1 MNETP
6 KIRGGAHVAGKHTAQ
21 PREKQPREKTPRP
34 ESGKSPA
41 GKIALLVLAV
51 LLVGFCCFT
60 GYDLYLNEKI
70 YPGVTMGQAALGG
83 MDRGQ
88 ARKALEE
95 AYGDADID
103 QSIQITVEERSFT
116 IPVRDAG
123 LSYDIPQSV
132 ERAYAYGREGGFGAR
147 FTAVWRARLKKAHL
161 ALSTQLDESALE
173 ARVQDIAPQVAQ
185 PLSPSAYSYENG
197 VLTLD
202 KGQEG
207 YSLDAEA
214 LVSALRDKLE
224 QADFTPVAGT
234 LRRSQPE
241 ALSAQDIAQEV
252 NREGT
257 EPSLD
262 LENDPTGRT
271 VTPGT
276 EGVEVSAAAIQAAID
291 SPDRI
296 TTVQCTVTQPKYT
309 AAEYKALLFRDVLGE
324 YSSSF
329 NAGNVGRTTN
339 VLLATDFCNG
349 VILRPGDI
357 FSYNNAVGPRTYERG
372 FKDAIVYVGATA
384 EDGVGGGICQV
395 SSTLYAAALRADL
408 KIVERYAHSRLV
420 TYVPLGEDATVA
432 WGSKD
437 FRFQNDTDFPIKV
450 VTSHQT
456 SSLTVRIY
464 GTKVQNKTVK
474 MVTETLSKTPF
485 EVEYVEDASLAPGTE
500 KVTSNGYTGYQTKTW
515 RVVYVDGVETS
526 RTLENT
532 STYKKYNKVIHR
544 NTQSAPA
551 SGGTTSGGTGE
562 TGSGAETG
570 GNEGGSTAPVFPET
584 PNTEPGGL
592 D

>member
-21 PREKQPREKTPRP
+21 PRENQPREKTPRP

-70 YPGVTMGQAALGG
+70 YSGVTMGQVALGG

-132 ERAYAYGREGGFGAR
+132 ESAYAYGREGGFGAR

-224 QADFTPVAGT
+224 QADFTPVAGS

-241 ALSAQDIAQEV
+241 ADF
-252 NREGT
+252 
-257 EPSLD
+257 
-262 LENDPTGRT
+262 
-271 VTPGT
+271 
-276 EGVEVSAAAIQAAID
+276 
-291 SPDRI
+291 SPFS
-296 TTVQCTVTQPKYT
+296 TS
-309 AAEYKALLFRDVLGE
+309 FSWVL
-324 YSSSF
+324 
-329 NAGNVGRTTN
+329 
-339 VLLATDFCNG
+339 
-349 VILRPGDI
+349 
-357 FSYNNAVGPRTYERG
+357 
-372 FKDAIVYVGATA
+372 
-384 EDGVGGGICQV
+384 
-395 SSTLYAAALRADL
+395 SSTL
-408 KIVERYAHSRLV
+408 
-420 TYVPLGEDATVA
+420 T
-432 WGSKD
+432 
-437 FRFQNDTDFPIKV
+437 N
-450 VTSHQT
+450 
-456 SSLTVRIY
+456 
-464 GTKVQNKTVK
+464 
-474 MVTETLSKTPF
+474 TL
-485 EVEYVEDASLAPGTE
+485 A
-500 KVTSNGYTGYQTKTW
+500 
-515 RVVYVDGVETS
+515 
-526 RTLENT
+526 
-532 STYKKYNKVIHR
+532 
-544 NTQSAPA
+544 
-551 SGGTTSGGTGE
+551 
-562 TGSGAETG
+562 
-570 GNEGGSTAPVFPET
+570 
-584 PNTEPGGL
+584 
-592 D
+592 

>member
-1 MNETP
+1 MNDTP

-21 PREKQPREKTPRP
+21 PRENQPRENQPREKTPRP
-34 ESGKSPA
+34 EGGKSPA

-70 YPGVTMGQAALGG
+70 YPGVTMGQVALGG

-161 ALSTQLDESALE
+161 ALCTQLDESALE

-214 LVSALRDKLE
+214 LVSALRDK
-224 QADFTPVAGT
+224 
-234 LRRSQPE
+234 
-241 ALSAQDIAQEV
+241 
-252 NREGT
+252 
-257 EPSLD
+257 

-349 VILRPGDI
+349 VILQPGDV
-357 FSYNNAVGPRTYERG
+357 FSYNNVVGPRTYERG

-395 SSTLYAAALRADL
+395 SSTLYAAVLRADL
-408 KIVERYAHSRLV
+408 QIVERYAHSRLV

-464 GTKVQNKTVK
+464 GT
-474 MVTETLSKTPF
+474 
-485 EVEYVEDASLAPGTE
+485 
-500 KVTSNGYTGYQTKTW
+500 
-515 RVVYVDGVETS
+515 S
-526 RTLENT
+526 RT
-532 STYKKYNKVIHR
+532 R
-544 NTQSAPA
+544 R
-551 SGGTTSGGTGE
+551 
-562 TGSGAETG
+562 
-570 GNEGGSTAPVFPET
+570 
-584 PNTEPGGL
+584 
-592 D
+592 